1 MDTST
6 TMEIATKRKRNPSI
20 EDLNDPS
27 KQAGY
32 LLRFHDNP
40 LKDNERLPLPILPEV
55 FRLVPY
61 PNYEAAVGLIDDAA
75 NFHLMLRIIGD
86 PGSGK
91 SRILLEYKKRSKI
104 EAHYIGVP
112 KHCSDKELLL
122 LVSSAMG
129 YYPYASTSALQLEL
143 ISHINNQAKPIVF
156 LIDEVDNMCPKTRKK
171 NASNIDKLD
180 VLRFIWDHTRRYASF
195 IFAAPYDLEAKIQKS
210 DENITNSQLYRRCPA
225 HIMTGMPE
233 KEARILLSCI
243 EEDFKIIFD
252 DAVRSKLLNRIHQI
266 KRGGL
271 GVTLDI
277 LFRTM
282 MIEIPGMKSFYNALL
297 NDIDR
302 EEALKRNI
310 NHQEPIL
317 LSEGALMGAMS
328 MQR

>member
-1 MDTST
+1 
-6 TMEIATKRKRNPSI
+6 
-20 EDLNDPS
+20 
-27 KQAGY
+27 
-32 LLRFHDNP
+32 
-40 LKDNERLPLPILPEV
+40 
-55 FRLVPY
+55 
-61 PNYEAAVGLIDDAA
+61 
-75 NFHLMLRIIGD
+75 
-86 PGSGK
+86 
-91 SRILLEYKKRSKI
+91 
-104 EAHYIGVP
+104 
-112 KHCSDKELLL
+112 
-122 LVSSAMG
+122 
-129 YYPYASTSALQLEL
+129 
-143 ISHINNQAKPIVF
+143 
-156 LIDEVDNMCPKTRKK
+156 
-171 NASNIDKLD
+171 
-180 VLRFIWDHTRRYASF
+180 
-195 IFAAPYDLEAKIQKS
+195 
-210 DENITNSQLYRRCPA
+210 
-225 HIMTGMPE
+225 MTGMPE

-302 EEALKRNI
+302 EEALKRYI